1 MKREPPMADDSPR
14 VDNEPI
20 FQERRLGGLER
31 RRQGLYSQAPSL
43 GSGTASGV
51 SIEAA
56 VGGNAAVLNNLSVEM
71 PAGVKVDARTAETIR
86 ALLQKATG
94 TAETV
99 PVLVAP
105 QSRAACSS

>member
-14 VDNEPI
+14 
-20 FQERRLGGLER
+20 
-31 RRQGLYSQAPSL
+31 SKAPRL

-56 VGGNAAVLNNLSVEM
+56 VGDNAAVLNNLGVEM

-86 ALLQKATG
+86 ALLEKATG